1 MLGLLLGVV
10 VVFDPLITTYLLRDF
25 SWLHDLPYLLSI
37 TTALAIGMAFAM
49 RPFVAGIATATIHD
63 YWRFFPLLFLLAY
76 QFTGLA
82 AGPLDATDILIGVF
96 MLLFM
101 AGLFIRRDQRFVSTP
116 FNMLHL
122 VFIICLAVSLV
133 SEFKPTGFL
142 RSLKPFVLF
151 FLLVNFLPRENLI
164 PTFVRWLLVLAMLS
178 AAFGLVQELVWLTT
192 QKTLS
197 LLSEKDLEM
206 MVETHFGVPIFRVP
220 AMMTGYRP
228 FALYLGIAMMLSV
241 SALLWWKQG
250 ALLRP
255 RWLIL
260 GLCFIV
266 PALVL
271 TLSKD
276 MLLGASAGLLL
287 LLLMYKPKRFV
298 PLALLTG
305 LAGTLVLLVAI
316 AIVPGN
322 IDTAVDLTRTVP
334 KSEVERIRLD
344 RDSIEGFMHGPH
356 LWTGRG
362 VFSGYRYT
370 AHTRHWPAHNAFILV
385 AAEVGVAG
393 LAVFLLIYGLAIA
406 RVVALNIV
414 VRDGPYLPIVRSLL
428 AIMVVILVGAQ
439 FEADYLEM
447 FIWAIFATAEATWFL
462 LRRNAVAT
470 TGPPINNGTG

>member
-1 MLGLLLGVV
+1 MLLGAV

-25 SWLHDLPYLLSI
+25 PWLHDLPYLLSVTI
-37 TTALAIGMAFAM
+37 ALTIGVAFVM
-49 RPFVAGIATATIHD
+49 RPFVAGIATTVIHD
-63 YWRFFPLLFLLAY
+63 YWRSFPLLFLLAY

-82 AGPLDATDILIGVF
+82 AGPLDPTDVLIGVG

-133 SEFKPTGFL
+133 SQFNPTGFV

-164 PTFVRWLLVLAMLS
+164 PAFLRWLLVLAMLS

-192 QKTLS
+192 QKRLS
-197 LLSEKDLEM
+197 LLSDANLDM
-206 MVETHFGVPIFRVP
+206 MVEAHFGVPIFRLP

-228 FALYLGIAMMLSV
+228 FGLYLSIAMLLSV
-241 SALLWWKQG
+241 SALLWRKQG
-250 ALLRP
+250 ALLRS

-260 GLCFIV
+260 GLCLIV

-271 TLSKD
+271 TLAKD

-287 LLLMYKPKRFV
+287 LLLMYRPKRFV
-298 PLALLTG
+298 PLALGTG
-305 LAGTLVLLVAI
+305 MAGALVLLVAI
-316 AIVPGN
+316 AIVPGH
-322 IDTAVDLTRTVP
+322 IDRAIDLTRTVP

-344 RDSIEGFMHGPH
+344 RDSIEGFMHGPY

-362 VFSGYRYT
+362 VFSGHRYT
-370 AHTRHWPAHNAFILV
+370 AHPRRWPAHNTFILV

-406 RVVALNIV
+406 RVVALNIA
-414 VRDGPYLPIVRSLL
+414 VRDGPYLPVVRSLL
-428 AIMVVILVGAQ
+428 AIMVVILAGAQ

-447 FIWAIFATAEATWFL
+447 FIWTTFATAEATWFL
-462 LRRNAVAT
+462 VRRQAVARNEPLT
-470 TGPPINNGTG
+470 DNSTG